1 MFRSVKNIRL
11 VAVLVILVVVY
22 AGLKLFKNTGRSKSF
37 REELVVIDT
46 SRVNRIVI
54 TKSGSSFEVSKDNDQ
69 WKVTIPGN
77 KKVDA
82 TGTSVNNA
90 LSALL
95 MIKPDR
101 IATRDPEKWVD
112 YQVDSSG
119 TRVQVFENNA
129 GTLDLILGRFGV
141 HGQQQ
146 FHTFVRLFEDK
157 EVYAANN
164 FMGISFPSDPEGFRN
179 SRFLQITS
187 DSITQVTFNYPGD
200 SAYIL
205 NKSNDRW
212 YIGNN
217 QADSAMTAS
226 FLSGLRYMNGSDFVD
241 DVEPAALI
249 NPTLSVLIQANDL
262 AEEVK
267 LEAYSHPL
275 YGYILHS
282 SYNPKSYFSDNSLL
296 IKIFKGQSELLGEQ

>member
-11 VAVLVILVVVY
+11 IAVLVILVVVY

-46 SRVNRIVI
+46 SKVDKILI
-54 TKSGSSFEVSKDNDQ
+54 SKSGSSFEVSKENEQ

-82 TGTSVNNA
+82 TASSVNNA
-90 LSALL
+90 LSSLL
-95 MIKPDR
+95 RIKPDR
-101 IATRDPEKWVD
+101 IATKDPEKWVD

-129 GTLDLILGRFGV
+129 SKLDLILGRFGM

-146 FHTFVRLFEDK
+146 FHTFVRLFEDN

-164 FMGISFPSDPEGFRN
+164 FMGISFPTDPKGFRN
-179 SRFLQITS
+179 SRFLQISS

-200 SAYIL
+200 SAFIL
-205 NKSNDRW
+205 NKSMDQW

-249 NPTLSVLIQANDL
+249 NPTLSVLIQANGIPED
-262 AEEVK
+262 VK

-282 SYNPKSYFSDNSLL
+282 SYNPKAYFSDEGMLT
-296 IKIFKGQSELLGEQ
+296 KIFKSQSELLGE

>member
-11 VAVLVILVVVY
+11 IGVLVILVAAY

-46 SRVNRIVI
+46 SKVDRIVI
-54 TKSGSSFEVSKDNDQ
+54 TKAGSSFEVGKDNEQ

-82 TGTSVNNA
+82 TSTSVNNA
-90 LSALL
+90 LSSLL
-95 MIKPDR
+95 RINPDR
-101 IATRDPEKWVD
+101 IATKDPEKWVD
-112 YQVDSSG
+112 YQVDSAG
-119 TRVQVFENNA
+119 TRVQVFENNIS
-129 GTLDLILGRFGV
+129 TLDIVLGRFGM

-146 FHTFVRLFEDK
+146 FHTFVRLFEDD

-164 FMGISFPSDPEGFRN
+164 FMGISFPSDPKGFRN

-200 SAYIL
+200 SAFIL
-205 NKSNDRW
+205 NKSEDTW

-217 QADSAMTAS
+217 PADSASTAS
-226 FLSGLRYMNGSDFVD
+226 FLSGLRYVNGSDFVD

-249 NPTLSVLIQANDL
+249 NPTLSVMIRANGQPED
-262 AEEVK
+262 VV
-267 LEAYSHPL
+267 LEAYSHPG

-282 SYNPKSYFSDNSLL
+282 TYNPKAYFSDNSMMTR
-296 IKIFKGQSELLGEQ
+296 IFKGQSEFIGE

>member
-11 VAVLVILVVVY
+11 IGVLVILVAAY

-37 REELVVIDT
+37 REELVEIDT
-46 SRVNRIVI
+46 SKVDRIVI
-54 TKSGSSFEVSKDNDQ
+54 TKSGSSFEVSKENDQ

-77 KKVDA
+77 KKVEA

-90 LSALL
+90 LSSLL
-95 MIKPDR
+95 RINPDR
-101 IATRDPEKWVD
+101 IATKDPEKWVD
-112 YQVDSSG
+112 YQVDSAG
-119 TRVQVFENNA
+119 TRVQVFENNIS
-129 GTLDLILGRFGV
+129 TLDMVLGRFGM

-146 FHTFVRLFEDK
+146 FHTFVRLFEDD

-164 FMGISFPSDPEGFRN
+164 FMGISFPSDPKGFRN

-200 SAYIL
+200 SAFIL
-205 NKSNDRW
+205 NKSQDTW

-217 QADSAMTAS
+217 PADSASTAS
-226 FLSGLRYMNGSDFVD
+226 FLSGLRYVNGSDFVD

-249 NPTLSVLIQANDL
+249 NPTLSVMIRANGQPED
-262 AEEVK
+262 VV

-282 SYNPKSYFSDNSLL
+282 TYNPKAYFSDNSMMTR
-296 IKIFKGQSELLGEQ
+296 IFKGQSEFIGE

>member
-11 VAVLVILVVVY
+11 IAVLVILVAAY

-46 SRVNRIVI
+46 SKVDRIII
-54 TKSGSSFEVSKDNDQ
+54 TKSGNSFEVSKDTDQ
-69 WKVTIPGN
+69 WKVAIPGN
-77 KKVDA
+77 KKVEA
-82 TGTSVNNA
+82 TGTSVHNA
-90 LSALL
+90 LGALL
-95 MIKPDR
+95 RIQPDR

-119 TRVQVFENNA
+119 TRVQVFENNTN
-129 GTLDLILGRFGV
+129 TLDLVLGRFGV

-146 FHTFVRLFEDK
+146 FHTFVRLSEDK

-164 FMGISFPSDPEGFRN
+164 FMGISFPTDPNGFRN
-179 SRFLQITS
+179 SRFLQIAS

-200 SAYIL
+200 SAFIL
-205 NKSNDRW
+205 SKSSDQW

-217 QADSAMTAS
+217 PADSTKTAS
-226 FLSGLRYMNGSDFVD
+226 FLSGLRYVNGSDFVD

-249 NPTLSVLIQANDL
+249 NPTLSVSIQANGLTDH
-262 AEEVK
+262 VK

-282 SYNPKSYFSDNSLL
+282 SYNPRAYFSDGSLL
-296 IKIFKGQSELLGEQ
+296 TKIFKGQSELLGE

>member
-11 VAVLVILVVVY
+11 IAVLVVLMAAY

-37 REELVVIDT
+37 RAELVVIDT
-46 SRVNRIVI
+46 SKVDRLVI
-54 TKSGSSFEVSKDNDQ
+54 SKLGSSFEVSKDNDQ

-90 LSALL
+90 LSSLL
-95 MIKPDR
+95 RINPDR
-101 IATRDPEKWVD
+101 IATKDPAKWVD

-119 TRVQVFENNA
+119 TRVQVFENNIS
-129 GTLDLILGRFGV
+129 TLDLVLGRFGM

-146 FHTFVRLFEDK
+146 FHTFVRLFEDD

-164 FMGISFPSDPEGFRN
+164 FMGISFPSDPKGFRN

-200 SAYIL
+200 SAFIM
-205 NKSNDRW
+205 NKSADKW

-217 QADSAMTAS
+217 PTDSANTAS
-226 FLSGLRYMNGSDFVD
+226 FLSGLRYVNGSDFVD

-249 NPTLSVLIQANDL
+249 NPTLSVMIQAKGQPDD
-262 AEEVK
+262 VV

-275 YGYILHS
+275 YGFILHS
-282 SYNPKSYFSDNSLL
+282 SYNPKAYFSDNSLMT
-296 IKIFKGQSELLGEQ
+296 KIFKSQSELFGE

>member
-11 VAVLVILVVVY
+11 IGVLVILVVAY

-46 SRVNRIVI
+46 SKVDRIII
-54 TKSGSSFEVSKDNDQ
+54 TKAGSSFEVNKDNEQ

-77 KKVDA
+77 KEVDA
-82 TGTSVNNA
+82 EGTSVNNA
-90 LSALL
+90 LGALL
-95 MIKPDR
+95 RINPDR

-119 TRVQVFENNA
+119 TRVQVFENNVS
-129 GTLDLILGRFGV
+129 TLDLILGRFGM

-146 FHTFVRLFEDK
+146 FHTFVRLFEDD

-164 FMGISFPSDPEGFRN
+164 FMGISFPSEPKGFRN
-179 SRFLQITS
+179 SRFLQIAS
-187 DSITQVTFNYPGD
+187 DSITHITFNYPGD
-200 SAYIL
+200 SAFIM
-205 NKSNDRW
+205 NKSEDTW

-217 QADSAMTAS
+217 QADSASTAS
-226 FLSGLRYMNGSDFVD
+226 FLSGLRYLNASDFVD
-241 DVEPAALI
+241 DVEPTALI
-249 NPTLSVLIQANDL
+249 NPTMSVMIQASGLQED
-262 AEEVK
+262 VV

-282 SYNPKSYFSDNSLL
+282 TYNPKAYFSDNSMMTR
-296 IKIFKGQSELLGEQ
+296 IFKGQSELMGE

>member
-11 VAVLVILVVVY
+11 IVVLVILVAAY

-37 REELVVIDT
+37 REELVEIDT
-46 SRVNRIVI
+46 SKVDRIII
-54 TKSGSSFEVSKDNDQ
+54 TKPGSSFEVSKDNDQ
-69 WKVTIPGN
+69 WKVSLPGN
-77 KKVDA
+77 KKVEA

-95 MIKPDR
+95 RINPDR
-101 IATRDPEKWVD
+101 IATRDPGKWVD

-119 TRVQVFENNA
+119 TRVQVFENNVN
-129 GTLDLILGRFGV
+129 TLDLVLGRFGM

-146 FHTFVRLFEDK
+146 FHTFVRLFGDD

-164 FMGISFPSDPEGFRN
+164 FMGISFPSDPKGFRN

-200 SAYIL
+200 SAFIL
-205 NKSNDRW
+205 NKSMDKW
-212 YIGNN
+212 YIGDNPT
-217 QADSAMTAS
+217 DSASTAS
-226 FLSGLRYMNGSDFVD
+226 FLSGLRYINGSDFVD

-249 NPTLSVLIQANDL
+249 NPTLSVMIQAKGQS
-262 AEEVK
+262 EGVV
-267 LEAYSHPL
+267 LEAYAHPK
-275 YGYILHS
+275 YGFILHS
-282 SYNPKSYFSDNSLL
+282 TYNPKAYFSDNNVMT
-296 IKIFKGQSELLGEQ
+296 KVFKGQSEFMGE

>member
-11 VAVLVILVVVY
+11 VVVLVILVAAY

-46 SRVNRIVI
+46 SKVDLIII
-54 TKSGSSFEVSKDNDQ
+54 TKAGASFEVAKDNEQ

-77 KKVDA
+77 KRVDA
-82 TGTSVNNA
+82 ERTSVNNA
-90 LSALL
+90 LSSLL
-95 MIKPDR
+95 SINPDR

-119 TRVQVFENNA
+119 TRVQIFENNA
-129 GTLDLILGRFGV
+129 STLDLILGRFGM

-146 FHTFVRLFEDK
+146 FHTFVRLFEDD

-164 FMGISFPSDPEGFRN
+164 FMGISFPSEPKGFRN
-179 SRFLQITS
+179 SRFLQISS

-200 SAYIL
+200 SAFIL
-205 NKSNDRW
+205 NKSEDTW
-212 YIGNN
+212 YIGNSP
-217 QADSAMTAS
+217 ADSASTAS
-226 FLSGLRYMNGSDFVD
+226 FLSGLRYVNASDFVD
-241 DVEPAALI
+241 DVEPASLI
-249 NPTLSVLIQANDL
+249 NPTLSVMIKASGLQED
-262 AEEVK
+262 VV

-275 YGYILHS
+275 YGYILNS
-282 SYNPKSYFSDNSLL
+282 TYNPNAYFSDSSMMTR
-296 IKIFKGQSELLGEQ
+296 IFKGQSELMGE